1 MSIDER
7 PGIVAR
13 RSPIGDWKGDT
24 IIERNHKS
32 ALLMLVERKTLY
44 TVIARLLGKRADLLA
59 ETAIEEMKKLSAS
72 VRTITLD
79 NGLEF
84 AQHADIA

>member
-1 MSIDER
+1 
-7 PGIVAR
+7 
-13 RSPIGDWKGDT
+13 
-24 IIERNHKS
+24 
-32 ALLMLVERKTLY
+32 MLVERKTLY